1 MMSRFFAVP
10 LALALSTC
18 LVVPASAATVVDLG
32 SFLPIG
38 INRHG
43 VVVGDILDFNAD
55 DAVGHA
61 GMWANGVLTPLP
73 ERPGVVLTDAL
84 AISDTGRI
92 VGLEYVDGNNVHAI
106 FWDGAV
112 LPTQIGPLSNG
123 YDFSQAVDVDALGN
137 VVGSTTVD
145 GPPHYLFGFYAPA
158 GGGPIPVGVGDLDA
172 DQGNSRVGAI
182 SGDGATLLGE
192 VTGTDS
198 ADGYYLW
205 STATPA
211 APGIKLDITPD
222 RNAFSLFG
230 GSIYS
235 PLLIQNT
242 LANDGAV
249 FGFKEA
255 GEVRTWFLRT
265 PDGTET
271 PIVGLAAH
279 NGINARHL
287 VVGTLFTGN
296 MMDPVRAAKWDPT
309 TKTVTDLNTL
319 LPPSSG
325 FVLYDAL
332 AISDTGDIVG
342 LGVHDGVEVGFLLRS
357 PALTAQAVASP
368 AQVKIDPNIND
379 AIQVVVTLLNSTEQ
393 TLAGVAATGAPTVAG
408 TGAVEAVGAP
418 VPPSVDL
425 APGQS
430 GTITYTFKPTK
441 AGKVTLTFPGFADA
455 SGTVQNDE
463 GSVSTGEVKI
473 VDVTVEVTVTPSSL
487 ASDSSRNSFGVV
499 RIKVI
504 DSKGQPIV
512 GQRVRLKVPRWF
524 GALRDRTPSL
534 LVCDDAGARIYPP
547 GENPILDNVRI
558 ATTGSS
564 GELVYGLWLGTDRT
578 APPSTQLFVPAEAI
592 DDAGAL
598 ISEGGKLVDIATPTQ
613 GPAPGVDLAKR
624 QLDERQTSELPPGQR
639 QDPAGVT
646 GRGAPTA
653 VLQSL
658 IRWLE
663 SERERGF
670 PALQNVDFGPITTID
685 GTQAGVVFFPRGQG
699 ALVLEHL
706 RSEAGANPPGGAFV
720 LQMEVSQLD
729 PRGRH
734 EVQWTRDLMSLATWE
749 TTRPLNALGIE
760 NAAKPIRGR
769 AVAATGV
776 VTSDPN
782 AFFGFPYATASPTG
796 GYAGSCL
803 PVMNGVGVD
812 VHSPVTLLV
821 KDAAGGGV
829 GFDAAGAYTNELEG
843 GTYAGGE
850 PSQYLLPP
858 GTFTADING
867 TDSGKATIVL
877 TASGASGVTA
887 KTVALKAK
895 AGKTGTLEFDD
906 SLAAP
911 RGTFNKRRLKVK
923 GGVPLAIS
931 GLKRRVK
938 VQRGDE
944 LTLSV
949 RDAFG
954 SPVQG
959 ARVHATGKGFDAS
972 TVTATDGSAAMPLLL
987 TKSVRMTVEVSGA
1000 GLETKK
1006 VKVAVKVRK

>member
-1 MMSRFFAVP
+1 MMSRFPLV
-10 LALALSTC
+10 LALAIC
-18 LVVPASAATVVDLG
+18 LVPPVSAATVVDLG

-43 VVVGDILDFNAD
+43 VVVGDILDFSD
-55 DAVGHA
+55 DDSVGHA

-73 ERPGVVLTDAL
+73 ERPGTVLTDAL

-92 VGLEYVDGNNVHAI
+92 VGLEYVDGNNVHAV

-123 YDFSQAVDVDALGN
+123 YDFSQAVDVDDFGN
-137 VVGSTTVD
+137 VVGSTSVD
-145 GPPHYLFGFYAPA
+145 GPPHYYYGFYAPA
-158 GGGPIPVGVGDLDA
+158 GGSLTPVGVGDLDV
-172 DQGNSRVGAI
+172 DQGNSRLGAI
-182 SGDGATLLGE
+182 SGDGTTLLGE

-205 STATPA
+205 STASPA

-235 PLLIQNT
+235 PHLIQNA
-242 LANDGAV
+242 LASDGAV
-249 FGFKEA
+249 YGFKGT
-255 GEVRTWFLRT
+255 GESRTWFLRT
-265 PDGTET
+265 KDGVET
-271 PIVGLAAH
+271 PVVGLAAH
-279 NGINARHL
+279 NGINARH
-287 VVGTLFTGN
+287 VIVGTLYTGN

-309 TKTVTDLNTL
+309 TKAVTDLNTL
-319 LPPSSG
+319 LPPNSG
-325 FVLYDAL
+325 FILYDAL

-342 LGVHDGVEVGFLLRS
+342 LAFHNGVEVGFLLRS

-379 AIQVVVTLLNSTEQ
+379 VIQVVVTLLNSTEQ
-393 TLAGVAATGAPTVAG
+393 TLTGVAATGAPTVAG
-408 TGAVEAVGAP
+408 TGAAEAVGAP

-441 AGKVTLTFPGFADA
+441 AGKVTFTFPGFADA

-463 GSVSTGEVKI
+463 GPVSTGEVKI
-473 VDVTVEVTVTPSSL
+473 VDVSVEVTVTPSTL

-499 RIKVI
+499 RIKVT
-504 DSKGQPIV
+504 DSKGNPIV

-524 GALRDRTPSL
+524 GALRDLTPSL
-534 LVCDDAGARIYPP
+534 LVCDDAGTRIYPP

-578 APPSTQLFVPAEAI
+578 APPSSQLFVPAEAI

-598 ISEGGKLVDIATPTQ
+598 ISEGGKLVDIANPNQ
-613 GPAPGVDLAKR
+613 GGAPGIDLGRGA
-624 QLDERQTSELPPGQR
+624 LNDRQTAELPESQR
-639 QDPAGVT
+639 LDAAGIT

-658 IRWLE
+658 VRWLE
-663 SERERGF
+663 SEREKGF
-670 PALQNVDFGPITTID
+670 VALQNVDFGPITSVD
-685 GTQAGVVFFPRGQG
+685 GTSAGVVFFPRGQG
-699 ALVLEHL
+699 AAVLEHL
-706 RSEAGANPPGGAFV
+706 RSDGGANPPAAAFV
-720 LQMEVSQLD
+720 LQIEVSQLD
-729 PRGRH
+729 ARGRH
-734 EVQWTRDLMSLATWE
+734 EVQWTRNLMPLATWE
-749 TTRPLNALGIE
+749 TTRPLNTLGIE
-760 NAAKPIRGR
+760 NPATPVRGR
-769 AVAATGV
+769 AIAATGV
-776 VTSDPN
+776 VTGDPN
-782 AFFGFPYATASPTG
+782 AFFGFPYPTASPTG
-796 GYAGSCL
+796 GYSGSCL

-812 VHSPVTLLV
+812 VHSPVSLLV

-850 PSQYLLPP
+850 PGQYLLPP
-858 GTFTADING
+858 GAFTADING
-867 TDSGKATIVL
+867 TGSGRATIVL

-887 KTVALKAK
+887 KTIVLKAK
-895 AGKTGTLEFDD
+895 AGKAGTLEFDD
-906 SLAAP
+906 TLGSP
-911 RGTFNKRRLKVK
+911 RGTFNKRKLKLK
-923 GGVPLAIS
+923 SGVPLAIT
-931 GLKRRVK
+931 GLKRRVR
-938 VQRGDE
+938 VRSGDE

-949 RDAFG
+949 RDVFG

-972 TVTATDGSAAMPLLL
+972 AVTATDGSAALPLLL
-987 TKSVRMTVEVSGA
+987 TKSVRLTVEVSGA
-1000 GLETKK
+1000 GMETKK
-1006 VKVAVKVRK
+1006 LKVAVKVRK